1 MKKNFTVRRGAL
13 DGVEMFLAVARHRN
27 FRRAAA
33 ELGVTPSAAGQAVRA
48 LETRLGVALFV
59 RTTRS
64 VGMTEAGERFLA
76 EAEPAYQALAA
87 AGAAA
92 SDLGGRPAG
101 LLRIAVPRAV
111 VPLIVRPVLASFAS
125 AYPDIALEI
134 AASEE
139 FVDIASL
146 GFDAGM
152 RMGQYIANDMI
163 ALRLTPPIKMVV
175 AASPEYLSRRGTP
188 QKLGDLQRHACLRL
202 RRSAGGASPW
212 RFATKRGPIEVVT
225 RGPLIAGDFLTLLDA
240 AIDGVGLIQAPEPVV
255 VASCKA
261 GALRQVLTGFAPQTP
276 GVFLYYPDRRQVLP
290 KLRAFID
297 HLKAHLPPTPTLD
310 GYRNHPD
317 ESITPLLKEK
327 TWAPVVVDPSHSVG
341 KAAYVPAAALA
352 AVAYGADGLC
362 IESHVDPSKGIG
374 DDPKQAIT
382 PDMLAKTIRH
392 ARQLWALSRGV

>member
-1 MKKNFTVRRGAL
+1 MKKSFTVRRGAL
-13 DGVEMFLAVARHRN
+13 DGVEMFLAVARHRS

-48 LETRLGVALFV
+48 LEARLGVALFM

-101 LLRIAVPRAV
+101 LLRLAVPRAV
-111 VPLIVRPVLASFAS
+111 VPLIIRPILASFAA
-125 AYPDIALEI
+125 AYPDIELEI

-152 RMGQYIANDMI
+152 RMGQFIANDMT
-163 ALRLTPPIKMVV
+163 ALRLTPPFRMLAVG
-175 AASPEYLSRRGTP
+175 SPDYMARRGTP
-188 QKLGDLQRHACLRL
+188 HTPEDLKDHACLRL
-202 RRSAGGASPW
+202 RRTAGGATPW
-212 RFATKRGPIEVVT
+212 RLVVKG
-225 RGPLIAGDFLTLLDA
+225 RPLEIVVQGPLIAGDFPTLRDA
-240 AIDGVGLIQAPEPVV
+240 AIDGVGLAQVPEPVAV
-255 VASCKA
+255 AAVAS
-261 GALRQVLTGFAPQTP
+261 GQLRPILTDFAPETP

-297 HLKAHLPPTPTLD
+297 HVKSELPRTLSL
-310 GYRNHPD
+310 R
-317 ESITPLLKEK
+317 EL
-327 TWAPVVVDPSHSVG
+327 VG
-341 KAAYVPAAALA
+341 QDQVRTR
-352 AVAYGADGLC
+352 
-362 IESHVDPSKGIG
+362 
-374 DDPKQAIT
+374 AIS
-382 PDMLAKTIRH
+382 A
-392 ARQLWALSRGV
+392 